1 MNWVFGNC
9 NTDGP
14 NEIKDESA
22 GFSAVPKSIDA
33 IFAVPVGVLTGR
45 SCADHV
51 LSTRCSRLWYVAET
65 GMKRAS
71 NILAAV
77 LALVTLAPTAFGQS
91 NLICVE
97 SSGRISF
104 GCDDVLPD
112 DMVARTAVP
121 PHFGVSLQGCGFC
134 HDFSL
139 GKAVSHSFQ
148 DSAFSPPVI
157 GLHQVMPSR
166 VVANLRDV
174 PRPVAFLDTS
184 GGISQLKC

>member
-1 MNWVFGNC
+1 
-9 NTDGP
+9 
-14 NEIKDESA
+14 
-22 GFSAVPKSIDA
+22 
-33 IFAVPVGVLTGR
+33 
-45 SCADHV
+45 
-51 LSTRCSRLWYVAET
+51 
-65 GMKRAS
+65 MKRAS

-77 LALVTLAPTAFGQS
+77 LALITLVPPAFGRP
-91 NLICVE
+91 NVICVE
-97 SSGRISF
+97 SSGRTSF

-139 GKAVSHSFQ
+139 GKAVSLSFQ
-148 DSAFSPPVI
+148 GSPFSLPVI

-174 PRPVAFLDTS
+174 PQPVAFLDTS
-184 GGISQLKC
+184 GGISLLKC